1 MVYTFVLIFV
11 DILFNIVYKITSFCL
26 LGDIFMDKNTIINI
40 LTDWNF
46 WGKQPDAGIERPLY
60 TKRLKTLLST
70 GQIVAITG
78 PRRAGKSYIM
88 RQFARHMIK
97 NGTPP
102 QNILII
108 NLEDP
113 RFETPDTGLLQNI
126 YETYLQ
132 VHNPSE
138 KPYILLDEVHEV
150 PNWEKWVA
158 MMGELS
164 KANIILTGSN
174 AKLLSRELSTLL
186 TGRHVTMNV
195 WPLSFAEVLQFNNIK
210 ANSEIELNNNKIEI
224 KRCLDAYFEYG
235 AFPKVVLAGEKR
247 DILLNYYDDII
258 GKDLIGRF
266 EIRKTSD
273 LKSLARFYI
282 SNTASP
288 ITYNS
293 AEKFLKLSV
302 ATIEKFSSYLEE
314 VYLFHFVKRFS
325 PKVKEQEKSPRKVYP
340 VDSGLANIVGF
351 SLSQNIGRIAEQIVF
366 LELERRRSFYRDS
379 EIFYWKDIQH
389 KEVDFVIKEGDS
401 VNSLIQV
408 CWDPSMPETKKREM
422 SALVKAM
429 AEFKLNEGIV
439 ITGEYEGSE
448 KIDGNVIKF
457 IPLWRWL
464 L

>member
-1 MVYTFVLIFV
+1 
-11 DILFNIVYKITSFCL
+11 
-26 LGDIFMDKNTIINI
+26 MDKNIILNI

-46 WGKQPDAGIERPLY
+46 WGKQPDTGIERPLY

-88 RQFARHMIK
+88 RQFARHMIE

-113 RFETPDTGLLQNI
+113 RFEAPDTGLLQNI

-132 VHNPSE
+132 VHNPNE
-138 KPYILLDEVHEV
+138 KPYILLDEIHEV
-150 PNWEKWVA
+150 PNWEKWV
-158 MMGELS
+158 MMMAELS

-174 AKLLSRELSTLL
+174 AKLLSHELSTLL

-210 ANSEIELNNNKIEI
+210 ADTEIELINNKIEI
-224 KRCLDAYFEYG
+224 KRLLDAYFEYG
-235 AFPKVVLAGEKR
+235 AFPKVVLAKEKR

-258 GKDLIGRF
+258 SKDLIRRF
-266 EIRKTSD
+266 EIRKASD

-293 AEKFLKLSV
+293 AKKFLNISV

-340 VDSGLANIVGF
+340 VDPGLANIVGF
-351 SLSQNIGRIAEQIVF
+351 SLNQNIGCIAEQIVF
-366 LELERRRSFYRDS
+366 LELERRRSLSR
-379 EIFYWKDIQH
+379 ELETFYWKDVQH
-389 KEVDFVIKEGDS
+389 KEVDFVIKEGDK
-401 VNSLIQV
+401 VNALIQV
-408 CWDPSMPETKKREM
+408 CWDLSMPETRKREL
-422 SALVKAM
+422 SALTKAM
-429 AEFKLNEGIV
+429 TAFKLNEGTV
-439 ITGEYEGSE
+439 ITGEYEGVE
-448 KIDGNVIKF
+448 EVDDNVIKF
-457 IPLWRWL
+457 IPLWKWL
-464 L
+464 LV